1 MRKQSDLGKFGVHLE
16 PDVTNL
22 FNVTSE
28 GIFSN
33 HIVLGLCF
41 ADEETQVCKKK
52 KRIVGRPIGKCK
64 I

>member
-28 GIFSN
+28 AIFSN

-41 ADEETQVCKKK
+41 AVEETQVCKKK
-52 KRIVGRPIGKCK
+52 K
-64 I
+64 

>member
-28 GIFSN
+28 AIFSN

-41 ADEETQVCKKK
+41 AGEETQVCKKK
-52 KRIVGRPIGKCK
+52 KIVGRPIGKCK